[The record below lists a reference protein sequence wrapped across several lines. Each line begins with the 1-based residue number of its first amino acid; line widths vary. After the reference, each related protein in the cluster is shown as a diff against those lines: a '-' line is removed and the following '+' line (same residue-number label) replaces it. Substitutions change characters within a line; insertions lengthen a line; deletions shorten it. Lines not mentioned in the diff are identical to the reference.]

1 MRNSTDIKHL
11 LDQAKSRLGQPC
23 DLDLLRF
30 FRRHPRALLTSEQLA
45 AFVAYDVQQVG
56 RSLDTLIGAGL
67 LTQSQNPKSGAR
79 MYVLTSG
86 ARLRIGS
93 TLSWRS
99 PPRQQDAEPCSRL
112 SHGGPGRG
120 ARPKLAGS
128 AATVARVDRG
138 ERARKTPMAERAFT
152 KTGIKGLDAM
162 LGGATPRGNLTLV
175 EGAVG
180 TGKSTLGAE
189 FVFRGATEFHEP
201 GLIVL
206 FEVSPDKFIRDVARF
221 GWDLPELERQGRLK
235 MVFTTRSVFQ
245 QELQQADSLL
255 LDEAG
260 KIGARRIFIDSFG
273 QLALGNDGSRDPRD
287 DFHILAEGL
296 HRENLTAMLVL
307 EVVAQDG
314 VRLAAPAPEEV
325 IADTVMRLRLEPR
338 EGAVQGPAA
347 IVKSRGHEYQMGR
360 HSFRIV
366 DGQGLEVYR
375 RGQAPR
381 DTTRELAASF
391 DPTTR
396 ISSGIPGL
404 DEMLSGGYFVGSTT
418 LVVGISGVGKSVMS
432 LHYAA
437 EGARLGERGLML
449 TLDEPPAQ
457 VLRNAASIGI
467 GLQAAI
473 ARVTLQPY
481 YAPPQ
486 GMEIDRA
493 FHRPNQIVRE
503 VKPTRAAID
512 SR

>member
-1 MRNSTDIKHL
+1 
-11 LDQAKSRLGQPC
+11 
-23 DLDLLRF
+23 
-30 FRRHPRALLTSEQLA
+30 
-45 AFVAYDVQQVG
+45 
-56 RSLDTLIGAGL
+56 
-67 LTQSQNPKSGAR
+67 
-79 MYVLTSG
+79 
-86 ARLRIGS
+86 
-93 TLSWRS
+93 
-99 PPRQQDAEPCSRL
+99 
-112 SHGGPGRG
+112 
-120 ARPKLAGS
+120 
-128 AATVARVDRG
+128 
-138 ERARKTPMAERAFT
+138 MAERDFT
-152 KTGIKGLDAM
+152 KTGIKGLDAI
-162 LGGATPRGNLTLV
+162 LGGGIPRGNLTLV
-175 EGAVG
+175 EGAIG

-260 KIGARRIFIDSFG
+260 KIGARRIFVDSFG
-273 QLALGNDGSRDPRD
+273 QPALGNDGSRDPRD
-287 DFHILAEGL
+287 GFHILAEGL

-314 VRLAAPAPEEV
+314 VRLAAPAPEEF
-325 IADTVMRLRLEPR
+325 IADTVMRLRLEPLER
-338 EGAVQGPAA
+338 AVQRSIE

-375 RGQAPR
+375 RVQAPR

-467 GLQAAI
+467 DLQAAI
-473 ARVTLQPY
+473 DRGTVQLY
-481 YAPPQ
+481 YDPPQ
-486 GMEIDRA
+486 EMEIDRH
-493 FHRPNQIVRE
+493 FHRIEQIVRE
-503 VKPTRAAID
+503 FKPTRAVID
-512 SR
+512 SLSTYGSSLGPAGRTFRDFFHALVALMKEHQVTAIYNHENPEMFGMSSMMGDYGVSSLVDNIILLNWVELGDVSRLAVTVTKMRGGPISRVTRECEVVDGVGMRVLARTISPNVQPTPFAGYHGLLARSPERRPSGT